1 MKEGSKTI
9 SELAKSLKILLK
21 TRDFN
26 ISDSFED
33 KFTLEYEIKRAIDEI
48 NKCRRF
54 EPTEDKLYDPKY
66 ESLILPLSISA
77 FAKIGAEGD
86 MTHSENGVI
95 RNYTSGGD
103 YPKDVLKGIIPLA
116 K

>member
-1 MKEGSKTI
+1 MDSKI
-9 SELAKSLKILLK
+9 QQFVSELKVLLRA
-21 TRDFN
+21 RDFD
-26 ISDSFED
+26 IDDCD
-33 KFTLEYEIKRAIDEI
+33 KSVLEYEIKRAIAEI

-54 EPTEDKLYDPKY
+54 EPTETKLYDPKY

-77 FAKIGAEGD
+77 FAKIGAEGQ
-86 MTHSENGVI
+86 TSHSENGVV

-103 YPKDVLKGIIPLA
+103 YPQDVLKGIIPLI

>member
-1 MKEGSKTI
+1 MQEGSKQVK
-9 SELAKSLKILLK
+9 ELAKSLKILLK
-21 TRDFN
+21 NRDFN
-26 ISDSFED
+26 ITDSYDDTFE
-33 KFTLEYEIKRAIDEI
+33 LEYEIKRAIDEI

-54 EPTEDKLYDPKY
+54 EPTDELLYDPKY

-77 FAKIGAEGD
+77 FAKIGAEGES
-86 MTHSENGVI
+86 THSENGVI